1 MKGSFLLLYL
11 LMYLRQYVK
20 PLPLLEGVPKKSI
33 DESQTK
39 IEILFP
45 IYTSETTELCVGS
58 GNSG

>member
-1 MKGSFLLLYL
+1 
-11 LMYLRQYVK
+11 MYLRQYVK